1 MSSYH
6 VSLSEAMKLT
16 LPQILML
23 NHAAWVN
30 YERAKQRSED
40 KPEGEAAYQGKPL
53 EECNSDEWTAY
64 MKDWAGMA

>member
-1 MSSYH
+1 MSAYH
-6 VSLSEAMKLT
+6 VPLAEAMKLT

-30 YERAKQRSED
+30 YERAKSRHED
-40 KPEGEAAYQGKPL
+40 APEEIPTYNGKPL
-53 EECNSDEWTAY
+53 EDCNSDEWTAY